1 MCIGTNQGYLQL
13 ARTPYV
19 ILVREAF
26 NIEVRQVGDH
36 FHVFR
41 RRILPTHLGQQGS
54 TAVVCS
60 AILRVDG
67 RTLLSWPLYGYER
80 DVKDG

>member
-41 RRILPTHLGQQGS
+41 RRILPTHLG
-54 TAVVCS
+54 
-60 AILRVDG
+60 
-67 RTLLSWPLYGYER
+67 
-80 DVKDG
+80 